1 MQHDKKDRSTESSH
15 HHLTK
20 ARSVREA
27 LEKRLNYKPKGLSE
41 QDQAQ
46 LDNEFRNSFRMRK
59 WLG

>member
-1 MQHDKKDRSTESSH
+1 MQQDKKVRSTESSH
-15 HHLTK
+15 QHLTK
-20 ARSVREA
+20 ARSVREE
-27 LEKRLNYKPKGLSE
+27 LEKRLNHTPKGLSE

>member
-1 MQHDKKDRSTESSH
+1 MQHDKKARSTESSH

-20 ARSVREA
+20 AQSVREA
-27 LEKRLNYKPKGLSE
+27 LEKRLNHKPKGLSE

-59 WLG
+59 WQG